1 MSPLAKWHR
10 SKPGLAISISIYLHV
25 HFILAI
31 SYNLLF
37 FWLQEVILFPAMKP
51 QDWALQSILV
61 PIIYII
67 YRFVLLQ
74 PIKHVYST
82 WMLGV
87 NSIETLCKRVVKRIL
102 FEETF
107 WGKNGGEKKLSI
119 SDNQYKFAS
128 YV

>member
-1 MSPLAKWHR
+1 
-10 SKPGLAISISIYLHV
+10 
-25 HFILAI
+25 LAI

-87 NSIETLCKRVVKRIL
+87 NSIETLYKRVVKRIL

-107 WGKNGGEKKLSI
+107 WGKKWWGEEVV
-119 SDNQYKFAS
+119 Y
-128 YV
+128 